1 MKIWLVNLS
10 AEKASVPVI
19 YSALPGWWVLRLWR
33 VCVLSLFPAMTEV
46 EKMHNKVPGSLRL
59 FLGALELCRGLQEL
73 W

>member
-46 EKMHNKVPGSLRL
+46 EKMHNL
-59 FLGALELCRGLQEL
+59 LGEFFT
-73 W
+73 

>member
-46 EKMHNKVPGSLRL
+46 EKHTICLVSFSHK
-59 FLGALELCRGLQEL
+59 LQMTSKTKMFRVYR
-73 W
+73 